1 MVSKAAEEADVLAH
15 DGHGLGQRRAWALV
29 FFQSVKCCAI
39 ELDLN
44 FLGRF
49 VFFLDIV
56 RRAWMYTKLFR
67 FKPRQT
73 VDRFVSPRLGVTRLE
88 V

>member
-49 VFFLDIV
+49 VFF
-56 RRAWMYTKLFR
+56 WTLFEELGCTPNCFGLNR
-67 FKPRQT
+67 GRQWIGSSRPGL
-73 VDRFVSPRLGVTRLE
+73 V
-88 V
+88 